1 MKFFY
6 TILLTCFFSIAQT
19 SAVELNGARI
29 WNAPD
34 NTRLVFDVSGNVSH
48 KVFTLKNPDRIVIDM
63 SDVNLKSSLNKV
75 PLKDSHIKSI
85 RSGQRKGK
93 DLRVVLDMKQRVQ
106 PKSFVLKPNKNY
118 GHRLVI
124 DLYDTKKKSVK
135 TTRTI
140 KQVTKG
146 KLRDIVIAIDAGHG
160 GEDPGARGY
169 SGTREKH
176 VVLAVARKLE
186 KLIKKEK
193 GMRPVMI
200 RKGDY
205 YLKLRTRIKKARQQK
220 ADLFI
225 SLHADAFRDPRA
237 KGSSVY
243 VLSQSGASSE
253 AARFLAESENSA
265 DLIGGVSL
273 DSNDDVLNKV
283 LLDLSQAG
291 TIDASLD
298 VSSEVIKS
306 LRTVGKVHKRTV
318 QQAGFVVL
326 KSPDIPSMLIE
337 LAFISNPQE
346 EKKLKSSKHQQK
358 TARAILKGVKRY
370 FNNHAPPGT
379 LLAASKYVI
388 ENGDTLS
395 EIASKYQVSVKS
407 LRVANNLKSSR
418 LRVGKVLRIPLRGS

>member
-6 TILLTCFFSIAQT
+6 TMTLAFFFSIAQVG
-19 SAVELNGARI
+19 AVEVNGARI

-34 NTRLVFDVSGNVSH
+34 NTRLVFDVSGDISH
-48 KVFTLKNPDRIVIDM
+48 KVFTLNNPDRIVIDM
-63 SDVNLKSSLNKV
+63 SNVELKSSLDKV
-75 PLKDSHIKSI
+75 PLDNSQIKSI
-85 RSGQRKGK
+85 RSGERKGN
-93 DLRVVLDMKQRVQ
+93 DLRIVLDMKQRVQ
-106 PKSFVLKPNKNY
+106 PKSFVLKPNKDY

-124 DLYDTKKKSVK
+124 DLYEINKKSVK
-135 TTRTI
+135 VTKTI
-140 KQVTKG
+140 EQVTKG

-169 SGTREKH
+169 RGTREKH
-176 VVLAVARKLE
+176 VVLAVARELD

-200 RKGDY
+200 RTGDY
-205 YLKLRTRIKKARQQK
+205 YLKLRTRMEKAREKK

-237 KGSSVY
+237 NGSSVY
-243 VLSQSGASSE
+243 VLSPSGASSE

-273 DSNDDVLNKV
+273 DSDDDVLNKV

-291 TIDASLD
+291 TIDASLGAGN
-298 VSSEVIKS
+298 EVVKA
-306 LRTVGKVHKRTV
+306 LRSVGKVHKRTV

-337 LAFISNPQE
+337 LAFISNPEE
-346 EKKLKSSKHQQK
+346 EKKLKSATHQK
-358 TARAILKGVKRY
+358 KMAKAILKGVKRY
-370 FNNHAPPGT
+370 FRNHAPPGT
-379 LLAASKYVI
+379 LLASTKHVI

-395 EIASKYQVSVKS
+395 EIAHKYHVSVDS
-407 LRVANNLKSSR
+407 LRVANNLKSSQ

>member
-1 MKFFY
+1 M
-6 TILLTCFFSIAQT
+6 
-19 SAVELNGARI
+19 R
-29 WNAPD
+29 
-34 NTRLVFDVSGNVSH
+34 DV
-48 KVFTLKNPDRIVIDM
+48 D
-63 SDVNLKSSLNKV
+63 LKSSLNKV

-93 DLRVVLDMKQRVQ
+93 DLRIVLDMKQRVQ
-106 PKSFVLKPNKNY
+106 PKSFVLKPNKSY
-118 GHRLVI
+118 GHRLVL
-124 DLYDTKKKSVK
+124 DLYNIKKKSVK
-135 TTRTI
+135 TTKTI
-140 KQVTKG
+140 QQVTKG

-176 VVLAVARKLE
+176 VVLAVARELE
-186 KLIKKEK
+186 KLVKKEK

-205 YLKLRTRIKKARQQK
+205 YLKLRTRMQKARQQK

-243 VLSQSGASSE
+243 VLSPRGASSE

-273 DSNDDVLNKV
+273 DSDDDVLNKV

-298 VSSEVIKS
+298 VGGEVIKS
-306 LRTVGKVHKRTV
+306 LRGVGKVHKRTV

-346 EKKLKSSKHQQK
+346 ERKLKSKKHQRK
-358 TARAILKGVKRY
+358 MAKAIFKGVKRY

-379 LLAASKYVI
+379 LLASSKYVI

-395 EIASKYQVSVKS
+395 EIANRYEVSVKS
-407 LRVANNLKSSR
+407 LRVTNNLKSSR

>member
-6 TILLTCFFSIAQT
+6 TFLLTVLFAVAHVN
-19 SAVELNGARI
+19 AVEVNGARI

-34 NTRLVFDVSGNVSH
+34 NTRLVFDVSGDVTH
-48 KVFTLKNPDRIVIDM
+48 KVFTLSNPDRIVIDM
-63 SDVNLKSSLNKV
+63 NDADLKSSLDSV
-75 PLKDSHIKSI
+75 PLNESQITSI
-85 RSGQRKGK
+85 RSGTRKGN
-93 DLRVVLDMKQRVQ
+93 DLRIVLDMKQRVQ

-124 DLYDTKKKSVK
+124 DLYDVKQKSVK
-135 TTRTI
+135 TTKTI
-140 KQVTKG
+140 EQVTKG

-160 GEDPGARGY
+160 GEDPGAQGY

-186 KLIKKEK
+186 KLIEKEN
-193 GMRPVMI
+193 GMRPYMV
-200 RKGDY
+200 RTGDY
-205 YLKLRTRIKKARQQK
+205 YLKLRTRMKKAREQK

-225 SLHADAFRDPRA
+225 SLHADAFHDPRA

-243 VLSQSGASSE
+243 VLSPGGASSE

-273 DSNDDVLNKV
+273 DSDDDVLNKV

-298 VSSEVIKS
+298 ASKEVIKS
-306 LRTVGKVHKRTV
+306 LRGVGKVHKRTV

-346 EKKLKSSKHQQK
+346 EKKLKSSQHQQK
-358 TARAILKGVKRY
+358 MADAIFKGVKRY
-370 FNNHAPPGT
+370 FNKHAPPGT
-379 LLAASKYVI
+379 LLAANKHVI
-388 ENGDTLS
+388 EKGDTLS
-395 EIASKYQVSVKS
+395 EIADKYHVSVKS
-407 LRVANNLKSSR
+407 LRVANNLKSNQ
-418 LRVGKVLRIPLRGS
+418 LKVGKVLRIPLQGS